1 MHHSPHAASYYP
13 SSPPISTSY
22 QHLPCHRYGYHHQEQ
37 FQQVPFLEQPFATP
51 ERNACSAP
59 VSVFSPLQ
67 LDVAE
72 QLPLFD
78 PRGAQ
83 KRKISAAYSSCFY
96 SPQSICSSVEPSSKI
111 QTPQQSSFDAPASQD
126 TDPRCQTAST
136 LSSSGLSGS
145 LENIHMEDLFNTP
158 DQSPI
163 NVSTPTQMFPEGTV
177 TPQQPPPPG
186 SSSASTTGYREC
198 DELSLPS
205 SSSVFPDSYLPS
217 SRNPRLDQRSKSLI
231 TETDQDL
238 ERLLDQMLE
247 QTQNFQI
254 SRKWELIF
262 DELVKAAQNSQFFL
276 LGPPS
281 PLPPLPATPR
291 RRVVGGSSFSSFY
304 ANELLPKRGRS
315 RRRPW

>member
-1 MHHSPHAASYYP
+1 MHHSPYAASYCKYS

-22 QHLPCHRYGYHHQEQ
+22 QYLQQQQQQRQNPHHLQEQ
-37 FQQVPFLEQPFATP
+37 FQQVPIYHPHPPAPSSYATP
-51 ERNACSAP
+51 ERRTSSSAP

-72 QLPLFD
+72 HHQQQQSSSQFD
-78 PRGAQ
+78 PRAAE
-83 KRKISAAYSSCFY
+83 RKISAAYSSCFY
-96 SPQSICSSVEPSSKI
+96 SPQSICSSVESSSSKI
-111 QTPQQSSFDAPASQD
+111 QTPRQSSFDAPASTD

-145 LENIHMEDLFNTP
+145 LENIDMEDLFNTP
-158 DQSPI
+158 DHSPI
-163 NVSTPTQMFPEGTV
+163 NVSTPTAGCQPGMYEATAGGTV

-186 SSSASTTGYREC
+186 SSSHSIAGYREC

-205 SSSVFPDSYLPS
+205 SSSVFPDSYLPA

-247 QTQNFQI
+247 VTLTP
-254 SRKWELIF
+254 R
-262 DELVKAAQNSQFFL
+262 NSLFTITLKPFENLRDLADPRFL
-276 LGPPS
+276 LTAS
-281 PLPPLPATPR
+281 LVSDLAST
-291 RRVVGGSSFSSFY
+291 SSI
-304 ANELLPKRGRS
+304 P
-315 RRRPW
+315 